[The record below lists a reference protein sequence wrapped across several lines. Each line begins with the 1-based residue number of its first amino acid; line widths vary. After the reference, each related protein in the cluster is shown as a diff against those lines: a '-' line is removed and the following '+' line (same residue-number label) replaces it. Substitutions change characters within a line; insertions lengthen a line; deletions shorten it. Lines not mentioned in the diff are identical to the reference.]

1 MFSAWIYGPSASRA
15 GHEYVRKKTRSAT
28 YSLVTLLVRGIFD
41 ILEFAVSSQAGLV
54 LSFG

>member
-28 YSLVTLLVRGIFD
+28 YSLVTLLVRGMFD
-41 ILEFAVSSQAGLV
+41 ILDFAVSSHAGLV